1 MYEIIVVDEP
11 RPRPRG
17 EPPSPA
23 AAATASA
30 REGTEDADLSERPV

>member
-17 EPPSPA
+17 EPSPA
-23 AAATASA
+23 ATAATASA
-30 REGTEDADLSERPV
+30 REGTDDADLSERPV